1 MKENKTIKEALQ
13 EGKAR
18 LKLAGK
24 ENYAFEAE
32 LLLMDLLSFDRVKL
46 LTEGEKALSLQEA
59 KQYEGYLLEREANRP
74 LQYILGH
81 CEFMGLPFFVGEGV
95 LVPRSETEGLV
106 EEILAVCKNDKIDHI
121 IDIGTGSGCIPIC
134 LAHYGK
140 KEVWGVDISPSA
152 LEFAR
157 KNAQANKV
165 DVTWIESDLFSKV
178 SHTQKGRMDAIV
190 SNPPYIVR
198 DVIATLMP
206 EVREFEPMNALDGGI
221 DGLDFYR
228 KIVEESCEW
237 LRDGGW
243 LFFEIGYDQGQAL
256 LDLMAE
262 AGFCDCTLRQDLAGL
277 DRVVFGKLE
286 KKC

>member
-46 LTEGEKALSLQEA
+46 LTEGEKVLSLQEV

-106 EEILAVCKNDKIDHI
+106 EEILAVCENDKIDYI

-134 LAHYGK
+134 LAYYGK
-140 KEVWGVDISPSA
+140 KEVCGVDISPSA

-178 SHTQKGRMDAIV
+178 SHTQKGRVDAIV
-190 SNPPYIVR
+190 SNPPYIAR

-206 EVREFEPMNALDGGI
+206 EVREFEPMNALDGGV

-228 KIVEESCEW
+228 KIIEESCEW

-243 LFFEIGYDQGQAL
+243 LFFEIGYDQGRAL